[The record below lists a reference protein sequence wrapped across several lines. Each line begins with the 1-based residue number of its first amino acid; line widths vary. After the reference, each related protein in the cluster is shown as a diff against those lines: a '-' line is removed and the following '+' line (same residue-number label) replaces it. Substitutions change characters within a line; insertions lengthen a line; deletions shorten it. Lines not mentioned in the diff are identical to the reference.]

1 MWLIVGLGNPGREY
15 ARHRHNAGFMTIDLL
30 AEQVDADSFR
40 SKFSGEIARAWLED
54 EDALLLKPMTYMNC
68 SGDSVQPCAAFYK
81 IPAEN
86 IIVVHDELDLPFG
99 EVRLKMG
106 GGHGGNNGLRS
117 LIQRLGTPDFGRVR
131 IGIGRPAAGFK
142 GDPSDWVLNPF
153 SGEEREKL
161 PTTLKQAAKSV
172 LDIAARGFAAA
183 MKTRNTR
190 PKKKKPKPKPP
201 QPVAETPAAETTES

>member
-40 SKFSGEIARAWLED
+40 SKFSGEIARAWLKD

-106 GGHGGNNGLRS
+106 GGHGGNNGVRS

-131 IGIGRPAAGFK
+131 IGIGRPSAGFK

-153 SGEEREKL
+153 SSEEREKL
-161 PTTLKQAAKSV
+161 PATLKQAAKSV

-201 QPVAETPAAETTES
+201 QPVVETPAAETSES